1 MYSLLRSMTCFLKQD
16 PGYLLY
22 MRDSVLE
29 EYGWICIV
37 KKELTAGICST
48 EVWQRTE
55 K

>member
-1 MYSLLRSMTCFLKQD
+1 MYSLLRSMACFLKQD
-16 PGYLLY
+16 PRYLLY
-22 MRDSVLE
+22 MRDSE
-29 EYGWICIV
+29 EYEWICIV